1 VTSYDAL
8 PATIDPACPDL
19 RGPAAAAGLTTAEAD
34 LLAARNDQLNTIL
47 VAGAR
52 KYGFGVARP
61 HLSPLC
67 APGSTETVDG
77 STGPDLQGLADPF
90 PFHPTGTGSLR
101 TAAAVARLITPD
113 PDGN

>member
-1 VTSYDAL
+1 
-8 PATIDPACPDL
+8 
-19 RGPAAAAGLTTAEAD
+19 
-34 LLAARNDQLNTIL
+34 